1 MKTWVSKQSIIAVNM
16 SIISKISFRQTKV
29 LFHVELHEDMQGCPA
44 ATHPLFALSAGGER
58 VETCQVW
65 GSGPEPWQ
73 LTTPAGPVCNAA
85 LLTAKIPDQ
94 VNPNQRVNMPLM
106 WKFIF
111 LLCSVSCS
119 KGSTCHLACLHITL
133 RLPSVTDYC
142 NEELKSLN
150 TQQPASHCIGCQ
162 N

>member
-1 MKTWVSKQSIIAVNM
+1 MKSWVSKQSIIRAL
-16 SIISKISFRQTKV
+16 SLRSAFARRKV
-29 LFHVELHEDMQGCPA
+29 LFLVEVMQRRRPA

-58 VETCQVW
+58 VETCQVE

-94 VNPNQRVNMPLM
+94 VNPNQRVNLPLM